1 MSRFFTAGGQS
12 IGASASASVLPMS
25 SSLSSSHKSQGSR
38 QRYDLLSRKYL
49 EAGVR
54 DRESADLLPCYLYPE
69 EYFNKPSICVL
80 LRCLFLLPMLKN
92 KQKNLFHKKP
102 RCFSKSHV
110 PWAELWGWLVYLF
123 ISFKNCVSGTSL
135 VAQWFTICLPMR
147 GKWVESFLWE
157 LRVPHAMGQQ
167 SPHAATRE
175 TCAPQLL
182 NLHATMKTQ
191 QLKKKKKDVF

>member
-12 IGASASASVLPMS
+12 IGTSASASVLPMS

-92 KQKNLFHKKP
+92 KQKSLFHKKP
-102 RCFSKSHV
+102 RCFSKSEL
-110 PWAELWGWLVYLF
+110 PWAELWGGSVYLNV
-123 ISFKNCVSGTSL
+123 SFKNGFSGMSL
-135 VAQWFTICLPMR
+135 AVHWFRIQWIQSL
-147 GKWVESFLWE
+147 
-157 LRVPHAMGQQ
+157 LREPRFPCHR
-167 SPHAATRE
+167 ATKPK
-175 TCAPQLL
+175 CC
-182 NLHATMKTQ
+182 N
-191 QLKKKKKDVF
+191 